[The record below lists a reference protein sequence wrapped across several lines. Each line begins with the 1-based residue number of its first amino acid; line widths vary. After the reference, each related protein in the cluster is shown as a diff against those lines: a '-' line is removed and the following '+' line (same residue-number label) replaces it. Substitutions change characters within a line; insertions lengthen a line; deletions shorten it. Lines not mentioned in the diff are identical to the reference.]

1 MHGNI
6 KDNEIQRRLDKLR
19 GDTNNNNDD
28 DDNEVDIDVDDLL
41 RKYDNLR
48 RQPIPKP
55 RLQKYE
61 DELLCRYHR

>member
-1 MHGNI
+1 MLGNI
-6 KDNEIQRRLDKLR
+6 KDDEIQRRLDKLR
-19 GDTNNNNDD
+19 RDANNNNDG